1 MLAKRTFFIA
11 GCLFASLS
19 AASQNCEPEIGADQL
34 LSCGEPVILNAGA
47 GFDSYLWNTGETTE
61 SIAVNQTGNY
71 SVTVNSGPDWVNSN
85 SVSFNG
91 STTVHVSDVGSVL
104 DVPFV
109 TMSAHFKPSN
119 VTNKAYIAVKK
130 GEGCLNWD
138 SYALFVQN
146 GLLQARLM
154 IGPCLDN
161 CWCNAIPTNDF
172 IDLASNVSVGVN
184 TWHHAAVTWDGAYAR
199 LYLNGVL
206 VDFEYRPDALVYVD
220 ANEKLYIGSSDFNGN
235 LSNGFQGL
243 VDNVSVWNYA
253 LSLEEIQAL
262 EDCPPGGAE
271 AGVVGVWRFD
281 EGTGSISDDLSSNSN
296 TAELLGAT
304 WSADIPVESCVAG
317 CSGSD
322 EVYVEFINPDVLFPN
337 DVFVC
342 AGSPVS
348 LSLGLNGYTAN
359 WSNGETGASIQIFP
373 EYDQIITAQIVGW
386 EDVCQAEI
394 TVDVSE
400 IEADILVN
408 YPNCFG
414 GNDGH
419 VQIIPIDGELPF
431 TIDFHGLDPAQLSAG
446 TYSLSIFD
454 GFGCRYDTTFSVIQP
469 DPLQIDL
476 AVSPP
481 LCAGENS
488 GNVVF
493 SASGG
498 FFPYTFSTPGYDPA
512 ALAPGNYT
520 VQVNDVANCQT
531 SKNFTVPAALHT
543 CGCTYHWANNYNPA
557 ATLDDG
563 GCDFPPGGECT
574 GDVDGDF
581 LITTNDMLTFL
592 ANYGG
597 GCD

>member
-1 MLAKRTFFIA
+1 MPAKKLIFIVGALLAAISGT
-11 GCLFASLS
+11 G
-19 AASQNCEPEIGADQL
+19 QNCEPEIGSDQL
-34 LSCGEPVILNAGA
+34 ISCGEPVILNAGA

-61 SIAVNQTGNY
+61 SITVNQTGNY

-85 SVSFNG
+85 SASFNG

-104 DVPFV
+104 DIPFV
-109 TMSAHFKPSN
+109 TLSAHFKPSN

-138 SYALFVQN
+138 SYALYVQN
-146 GLLQARLM
+146 GLLHARLM

-172 IDLASNVSVGVN
+172 IDLSSNVSVALN
-184 TWHHAAVTWDGAYAR
+184 TWQHAAVTWDGSYAR

-206 VDFEYRPDALVYVD
+206 VDFEVRPDALVYVD

-243 VDNVSVWNYA
+243 IDNVSVWNYA
-253 LSLEEIQAL
+253 LSLGEIQSL

-271 AGVVGVWRFD
+271 SGVVGVWRFD
-281 EGTGSISDDLSSNSN
+281 EGIGSNSDDLSSNSN

-304 WSADIPVESCVAG
+304 WSADIPAEACLAG

-322 EVYVEFINPDVLFPN
+322 EVFVEFINPDVLFPN
-337 DVFVC
+337 NVFTC
-342 AGSPVS
+342 AGSPVN
-348 LSLGLNGYTAN
+348 LSLGLNGYSAL
-359 WSNGETGASIQIFP
+359 WSNGETGSSIQIFP
-373 EYDQIITAQIVGW
+373 EYDQIITAKIIGW
-386 EDVCQAEI
+386 EDVCEAGI
-394 TVDVSE
+394 AIDVSE
-400 IEADILVN
+400 IQADILVN

-476 AVSPP
+476 VVSAP
-481 LCAGENS
+481 LCNGDNS
-488 GNVVF
+488 GSVSF
-493 SASGG
+493 SAGGG
-498 FFPYTFSTPGYDPA
+498 FSPYTFSTPGYNPA
-512 ALAPGNYT
+512 AMAPGNYT
-520 VQVNDVANCQT
+520 IQVNDAANCT
-531 SKNFTVPAALHT
+531 RSKNFVVPAALYA
-543 CGCTYHWANNYNPA
+543 CGCTYESATNYQVA
-557 ATLDDG
+557 ATMDDG
-563 GCDFPPGGECT
+563 SCIFPPAGTCP
-574 GDVDGDF
+574 GDINGDLQIAIGDLLAF
-581 LITTNDMLTFL
+581 LTYF
-592 ANYGG
+592 GQV
-597 GCD
+597 CD